1 MRVASL
7 ESALA
12 AITFITAIIVLL
24 WEIKIVYGS

>member
-1 MRVASL
+1 L

-12 AITFITAIIVLL
+12 AITLITAIIVLL